1 MVTLKIFPTEIWDLN
16 FHNLTH
22 IADKK
27 VKSKRKES
35 STLIIQGKQL
45 EIIWIN
51 IWSFWNKWTRTHY
64 KETLL
69 ALEEME
75 ISINQS

>member
-35 STLIIQGKQL
+35 SMLIILGKQL
-45 EIIWIN
+45 EVI
-51 IWSFWNKWTRTHY
+51 
-64 KETLL
+64 
-69 ALEEME
+69 
-75 ISINQS
+75 